1 MYPLK
6 LVCKQYTNQ
15 FIWNFV
21 GGNFSL
27 PAPVATRTSPAAGF
41 QAGAL
46 GDPIRGSRKE
56 PAAVL
61 LWSRAATPSSGAL
74 TVKAGFW
81 EGSQLRGPLPPSQV
95 SLMVSLVSLMAGS
108 LPPNLSIQ
116 EATCIPSIPS
126 QSHDSLRDPS
136 PCPITSHPITET
148 KWRNNQSQVY
158 WNVYKDDLRSH
169 KIKMGEGP
177 GGKKRLQSILE
188 DSVQPWRWLTL
199 DPQQSISR
207 PARSLSSSA
216 SRLWRS
222 GQPRLPGR
230 ARSYWGT
237 RTPACCWYQVQS
249 REAGILAA
257 GTSACSV
264 AKCARAAIGSFG
276 LSCGCG
282 LACCCCPRGWRTRG
296 SVFLVSW
303 WWGWLRCCAA
313 WSWRSH
319 WCPRGQ
325 GGRKGHSG
333 QGSGT
338 GVGSVCPCH
347 CPQSRPSG
355 VSWTVQSHDFFA
367 VDILICLEGFSEG
380 KTERASAPAVSM
392 TTIFFSVSL

>member
-108 LPPNLSIQ
+108 LPPNLSMQ

-222 GQPRLPGR
+222 GQPRLGEKEGHDGHRWAKQFHFCP
-230 ARSYWGT
+230 W
-237 RTPACCWYQVQS
+237 TP
-249 REAGILAA
+249 
-257 GTSACSV
+257 TSCTL
-264 AKCARAAIGSFG
+264 G
-276 LSCGCG
+276 
-282 LACCCCPRGWRTRG
+282 P
-296 SVFLVSW
+296 
-303 WWGWLRCCAA
+303 
-313 WSWRSH
+313 
-319 WCPRGQ
+319 
-325 GGRKGHSG
+325 
-333 QGSGT
+333 
-338 GVGSVCPCH
+338 
-347 CPQSRPSG
+347 
-355 VSWTVQSHDFFA
+355 
-367 VDILICLEGFSEG
+367 
-380 KTERASAPAVSM
+380 
-392 TTIFFSVSL
+392 SVSEDRQGFICPSIHPSHSHPLDIGERRAIFLAEAMLSLGTKTKRPNPHSLVQVHRT